1 MWVSRLH
8 HPSHPAHAAHSSHT
22 FKHWIK
28 MRSSM
33 ILIPTSHPTAGHGWL
48 LLGDLGDDA
57 LQQQE
62 SREEHVGISRAHL
75 SSAEKGGNSSSI
87 SQSSP
92 HHLGGVNDTSSDH
105 VDHLLVGSVKSLVD
119 VPALRHLVDDHGGV
133 QTGVVR
139 DGVEG
144 SGEGVL
150 HDGDALL
157 LILVL
162 GN

>member
-1 MWVSRLH
+1 MTHSAVQRREATPAASVRAVLTEI
-8 HPSHPAHAAHSSHT
+8 PASHS
-22 FKHWIK
+22 
-28 MRSSM
+28 
-33 ILIPTSHPTAGHGWL
+33 TAGHGWL

-57 LQQQE
+57 L
-62 SREEHVGISRAHL
+62 
-75 SSAEKGGNSSSI
+75 SSAEKRGNSSSI

-139 DGVEG
+139 DGVE
-144 SGEGVL
+144 
-150 HDGDALL
+150 
-157 LILVL
+157 
-162 GN
+162 